1 MLGSPTNHATESTVE
16 GRFRI
21 FFFLPLCSSSF
32 SKHFSFF
39 LFAFSHKFCVSL
51 LMGQHKGGSKISSEY
66 QIMVELF
73 AAKDLVGTKLIGNPN
88 PYAVITCGNENRFSS
103 IIRGSRNP
111 LWGEDFNFCVHQ
123 LPVQI
128 KVAIYDWEIS
138 TTSVPLGS
146 VTVPVESEGSTRPS
160 WHTLGRPSG
169 QVTFG
174 IKTQASGNASRI
186 NGYGGGNSQRRMPP
200 LETHGVP
207 VVHQKPGPLQTIFGL
222 HPNEVVD
229 HTHTCALE
237 TLFLY
242 QGHMYISAR
251 HICFHSTVFKEMK
264 VVIPFEDID
273 KGAGGRG
280 VPPLKS
286 RDDENKNKHYITTDD
301 DGLCQNVSPATY
313 MFASFGNR
321 NRVLKDLQ
329 RAEKNFNEILEV
341 EKENA
346 VPELCA
352 YSSSVRGSKMLDKA
366 PEEVIPGVAEMFS
379 NLFIGS
385 NFTGKNNSAR
395 KDANFVVF
403 EKVQQAH
410 DVPSG
415 SYSEVGNT
423 LDILS
428 GYPAVFVFFF
438 FSFFFSNMFVFS
450 DLNHCIRVTYD
461 MCSQKTPP
469 LRVIE

>member
-1 MLGSPTNHATESTVE
+1 MLLTVTEVA
-16 GRFRI
+16 
-21 FFFLPLCSSSF
+21 LVL
-32 SKHFSFF
+32 
-39 LFAFSHKFCVSL
+39 KFPF
-51 LMGQHKGGSKISSEY
+51 K
-66 QIMVELF
+66 VELF

-273 KGAGGRG
+273 KIQTSQHALINPAITIVLRQGAGGRG

-366 PEEVIPGVAEMFS
+366 PEWHTADDYDGQVREITLYFVTANVYPKHTTVRDWQHRVVLP
-379 NLFIGS
+379 NL
-385 NFTGKNNSAR
+385 
-395 KDANFVVF
+395 VF

-428 GYPAVFVFFF
+428 GLKIAV
-438 FSFFFSNMFVFS
+438 S
-450 DLNHCIRVTYD
+450 
-461 MCSQKTPP
+461 
-469 LRVIE
+469 E